1 MQASLH
7 YHARDAIGGAHDT
20 DEKGRARLLRPGT
33 RRARVAVRV
42 RAGPDAR
49 LGGRAPEHGRHDLP
63 ALEPD
68 ARRWPGREPVA
79 RVGGGSTAP
88 LLPDQRG
95 RSRRP
100 RRIPPG
106 MGQVSDGRRQ
116 HPEGRRE
123 KVSAP
128 HGDRIVAG
136 YLAQLELEL
145 GGLPGAR
152 RQEILDEIRE
162 HIEEARGRIPNESDS
177 DVLNVLDRLGE
188 PAEVAS
194 AARPDSAASLP
205 MSVAHGSI
213 WTSGWLDIA
222 AAVLTPVVW
231 PVGVILLWMS
241 SAWSV
246 RDKLIGTLVPPGGYI
261 GVFFGLP
268 LFFLIGNTGGS
279 TCMSGTD
286 AAGNPYH

>member
-1 MQASLH
+1 
-7 YHARDAIGGAHDT
+7 
-20 DEKGRARLLRPGT
+20 
-33 RRARVAVRV
+33 
-42 RAGPDAR
+42 
-49 LGGRAPEHGRHDLP
+49 
-63 ALEPD
+63 
-68 ARRWPGREPVA
+68 
-79 RVGGGSTAP
+79 
-88 LLPDQRG
+88 
-95 RSRRP
+95 
-100 RRIPPG
+100 
-106 MGQVSDGRRQ
+106 
-116 HPEGRRE
+116 
-123 KVSAP
+123 VSAP

-286 AAGNPYH
+286 AAGNPYHSCTGFMAQPAIVQFAVEALLLIAVVIWVLSPVFTGIYLAIQLRRRSQRQPSGAMAPTQA